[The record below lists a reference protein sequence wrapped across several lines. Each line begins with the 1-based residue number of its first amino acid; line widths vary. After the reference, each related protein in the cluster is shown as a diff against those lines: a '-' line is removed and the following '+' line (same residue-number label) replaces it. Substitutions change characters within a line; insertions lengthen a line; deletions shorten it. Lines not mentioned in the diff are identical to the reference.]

1 MPSPGYGENGSVIG
15 PQNLPT
21 SSVASGVWSLGEY
34 SEAQRDG
41 IWPNPIED
49 FELIAT
55 QTLSSTASTITF
67 NSIPQT
73 YMNLQ
78 LVVRAASRLLHGD
91 FTNLRYNS
99 STDNNDYKMTFWGGS
114 KNGTGNFTWER
125 VGYQYDANRFPYG
138 DWPRGSSG
146 RGSLNERQAAVYT
159 IYGYS
164 AISSN
169 GTTSPRIG
177 NATLFTSGFNNIASP
192 DNSVCIQYSSQAFAL
207 GDGAST
213 QVPITSLNLY
223 ATQTTTNYLYQ
234 PGTQVSL
241 YGIGSI

>member
-1 MPSPGYGENGSVIG
+1 MTGIAAGKTWSRIG
-15 PQNLPT
+15 PEVAPT
-21 SSVASGVWSLGEY
+21 SSSASGVWLINEVAENLG
-34 SEAQRDG
+34 AG
-41 IWPNPIED
+41 TWPNPTED
-49 FELIAT
+49 FELVAT
-55 QTLSSTASTITF
+55 QTLSSAASTITF

-78 LVVRAASRLLHGD
+78 LVVRAAARGTYGEVS
-91 FTNLRYNS
+91 NLRYNS

-114 KNGTGNFTWER
+114 KNGAGSFTWER
-125 VGYQYDANRFPYG
+125 VGYMYDASRFPYG
-138 DWPRGSSG
+138 DWPNGSSG
-146 RGSLNERQAAVYT
+146 RGSLNERQAAVYN

-177 NATLFTSGFNNIASP
+177 NATVFTSAFNNIAAP
-192 DNSVCIQYSSQAFAL
+192 ATTVCIQYSSQAFAL

-213 QVPITSLNLY
+213 QVPITSLNIY
-223 ATQTTTNYLYQ
+223 ATSSSTNYLYQ